1 MKYLCPSTAK
11 YKSTFLPLVPEIPL
25 EPLVPLVP
33 VVPEVPIVPLV
44 SAVTS
49 PSTATKI
56 PLSFL
61 NWNSP
66 EIIDCIATN
75 YIFILLFQIAYFI

>member
-33 VVPEVPIVPLV
+33 VVPDVPIVPLV
-44 SAVTS
+44 SAVTI
-49 PSTATKI
+49 PSTAIRI

-66 EIIDCIATN
+66 DIIDCIAN
-75 YIFILLFQIAYFI
+75 LNVFLFY